1 MTVLTCSTCAFD
13 ADLWSD
19 DDLTQTIERADRLI
33 AAVLEGAP
41 AQVRADADRLGATNA
56 ATADDR
62 HRAVH
67 AVMHRLY
74 DLSRLRGDGEECEPM
89 HGTVASLHASGGGVP
104 KLTTPGVEI
113 GPNGIVGDVQN
124 DRIHH
129 GRPWQA
135 VCLYSTERLD
145 ALADEGHPVAAGC
158 AGENITVS
166 GLDWDRMRGGLTVTI
181 GEVVLRTSMSVTPC
195 HKIGGYF
202 IDRDWNR
209 IHEGEHPG
217 WARWYASVIT
227 PGRIDTGATVT
238 VSA

>member
-1 MTVLTCSTCAFD
+1 
-13 ADLWSD
+13 
-19 DDLTQTIERADRLI
+19 
-33 AAVLEGAP
+33 
-41 AQVRADADRLGATNA
+41 
-56 ATADDR
+56 
-62 HRAVH
+62 
-67 AVMHRLY
+67 
-74 DLSRLRGDGEECEPM
+74 M
-89 HGTVASLHASGGGVP
+89 HGTAASLHASGGGVP
-104 KLTTPGVEI
+104 KLTTPSVEV
-113 GPNGIVGDVQN
+113 GASGIVGDVQN

-166 GLDWDRMRGGLTVTI
+166 GLDWDRMRGGLTISI
-181 GEVVLRTSMSVTPC
+181 GGVVLRTSMTVTPC
-195 HKIGGYF
+195 YKIGGYF

-209 IHEGEHPG
+209 IHDGKHPG

-227 PGRIDTGATVT
+227 PGRIDTGDTVT